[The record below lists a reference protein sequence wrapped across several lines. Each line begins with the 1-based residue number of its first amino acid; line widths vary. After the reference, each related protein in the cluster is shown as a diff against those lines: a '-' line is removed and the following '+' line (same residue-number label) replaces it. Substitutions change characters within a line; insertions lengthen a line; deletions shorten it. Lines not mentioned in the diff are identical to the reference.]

1 MDEKPYDTIGNSV
14 GTGRRLSSEGKDLV
28 DPKFKSFRAAKQSV
42 QENIKI
48 TEELPYVNIQNAQQE
63 KARQFSSLIKERERN
78 KLISNHA
85 LRKNIFKTNNALPK
99 TAGQG

>member
-42 QENIKI
+42 
-48 TEELPYVNIQNAQQE
+48 
-63 KARQFSSLIKERERN
+63 
-78 KLISNHA
+78 
-85 LRKNIFKTNNALPK
+85 
-99 TAGQG
+99 